1 VLFTFLMPITQKPL
15 GLLIGLFALFTII
28 DGFVNKTFVF
38 NRKEIFITGT
48 LFFIIHL
55 ISVFYSDNQSRAW
68 FDIEVKLS
76 FILFPILFLFKN
88 PFVIN
93 HKKWVL
99 LSFVF
104 GSILSSIIMLIKASQ
119 NYSELGSAAFYY
131 INIALFHPSY
141 MAMYFIFSIGILI
154 NYMVAKKDL
163 NKSQI
168 LPALGILFLLRMIFL
183 LQSKAGI
190 LSIIVIATFLL
201 IISLIRVRSMLLKI
215 ALSIL
220 VISLTLIMVQKSS
233 RLQNMMNSVEEISEK
248 GKSEDKTTGIRFSIW
263 EIAIDEIQNSWIT
276 GVGAG
281 DIKPVLFKDYKE
293 EQLEGAL
300 KKSLNVHNQYLETF
314 LGQGIIGILSLSY
327 LLFLG
332 FQEAKKRKEILISIF
347 ILLITLSMGP
357 ESMLNNQAGT
367 IFIAFF
373 YYFLI
378 LFNTD
383 NNELIFSD

>member
-1 VLFTFLMPITQKPL
+1 MLFTFLMPITQKPL